1 MDKQAFVNGFVKRAN
16 EYGLSSNQAFEL
28 LKAADDGFLGGLG
41 GLGGLAA
48 GGLTGLAAAHGLGA
62 MVGSNYAPIS
72 DKDLE
77 REMAYMEDPSMSK
90 GLKYAL
96 IPGYAGYRQAKN
108 DRVQAAYQKYKDEHR
123 PLAPQQPQY

>member
-1 MDKQAFVNGFVKRAN
+1 MDKQAFVHGFVKRAN

-28 LKAADDGFLGGLG
+28 LKAADEGFFG

-77 REMAYMEDPSMSK
+77 HEMAYMEDPSMSK
-90 GLKYAL
+90 ALKYAL

-123 PLAPQQPQY
+123 SASPQQPQY

>member
-16 EYGLSSNQAFEL
+16 EYGLSSNQALEL
-28 LKAADDGFLGGLG
+28 LKAAEGGGFG

-77 REMAYMEDPSMSK
+77 HEMAYMEDPSMSK
-90 GLKYAL
+90 ALKYAL

-108 DRVQAAYQKYKDEHR
+108 DRVQAAYQKYKDEHSS
-123 PLAPQQPQY
+123 AVPQQPQY